1 MCVFVIIWAL
11 LSHGATS
18 QCTEPLFFYF
28 FLFFMTA
35 ALRSTFVHQRCCT
48 LRRDDLHWFSEG
60 ATCKQTTLGPFL
72 NASFFFDVR
81 TVLWSRVQM
90 VVMWTMKEI
99 QTITSQLWG
108 ERSSLSQSRVYFIT
122 CKNIDEKK
130 ISNEFTSQLLLLI
143 VIVWVMHKNMTV
155 IIVILLFSVNCS
167 VDQKHHMPNHL
178 ELCILHWLA
187 NRSSEHLHRLSHPIL
202 IECLSSSAKRP
213 TINLRTARYHSRN
226 SE

>member
-1 MCVFVIIWAL
+1 MRAGWSWRVGNEVLKVSLWFLNYGLGGIHPIFFRKAVHTPHHECGLILNTGQHIIRKWWLIRDKNEILNKNVDGCNSRVLVLCSWSMEVMCVFVIIWAL

-18 QCTEPLFFYF
+18 QCTQPLFFYF
-28 FLFFMTA
+28 LFFLMTA

-108 ERSSLSQSRVYFIT
+108 ERSSLSQSR
-122 CKNIDEKK
+122 
-130 ISNEFTSQLLLLI
+130 
-143 VIVWVMHKNMTV
+143 
-155 IIVILLFSVNCS
+155 
-167 VDQKHHMPNHL
+167 
-178 ELCILHWLA
+178 
-187 NRSSEHLHRLSHPIL
+187 
-202 IECLSSSAKRP
+202 
-213 TINLRTARYHSRN
+213 
-226 SE
+226 